1 LLEIKAKSAMLG
13 YLNAPSPFTED
24 GWFKTG
30 DAVEVDGEYIKILGR
45 KSELINVGGEKVY
58 PAEVES
64 VIQLMDGV
72 EDVAVRGE
80 PHPITGN
87 LVYARVKLSTDEALP
102 SFRKRMHEFCKD
114 KLARFMIPQ
123 KVELV
128 ERTMHGER
136 FKKMR
141 RGE

>member
-1 LLEIKAKSAMLG
+1 
-13 YLNAPSPFTED
+13 LNAPSPFTPD

-64 VIQLMDGV
+64 VVQQMDGV
-72 EDVAVRGE
+72 IDVAVHGE
-80 PHPITGN
+80 PNPITGQI
-87 LVYARVKLSTDEALP
+87 VVARVRLSGDEALP
-102 SFRKRMHEFCKD
+102 AFRSRLRVYCKD
-114 KLARFMIPQ
+114 RLPRFAIPQ
-123 KVELV
+123 KVTFA
-128 ERTMHGER
+128 RAPTHGER

-141 RGE
+141 RATESEDSGS

>member
-1 LLEIKAKSAMLG
+1 M
-13 YLNAPSPFTED
+13 
-24 GWFKTG
+24 
-30 DAVEVDGEYIKILGR
+30 
-45 KSELINVGGEKVY
+45 GGEKVY

-64 VIQLMDGV
+64 VLQLIDGV

-87 LVYARVKLSTDEALP
+87 LVFARIKLSTDESLS
-102 SFRKRMHEFCKD
+102 SFCKRMHEFCKD

-128 ERTMHGER
+128 ASAMHGER

-141 RGE
+141 KQ